1 MIQQEWKITPQLV
14 YDATNGGLDIIHE
27 YYPQSVGCEGTKK
40 YFKIRDEGSASCRL
54 SEYNGIYYVTDFGDS
69 GKSRGG
75 FLVMNALEVMMRE
88 DSRKPEFYEC
98 LNILAEKHGLSQEST
113 KQKAEYKYEKLPP
126 VDGAPVGNIAFETKE
141 WDMAE
146 LQTVFAR
153 RVWERLQGMNLRL
166 EKDKREAKGDD
177 VAYRNA
183 VDLCKEYGLLSLKHY
198 DLTARDSKSGNLVT
212 HRFGSTGSFPILMW
226 EAGTWQKI
234 YKPNAR
240 DKKFRFVIRGEKNHI
255 MFGYAMAKKKFEE
268 LLDES
273 DASASSGQEEDAAKK
288 PAKKL
293 NEVIICSGGSDA
305 LNVAAMGYA
314 VVWFDSE
321 MFSLT
326 SDEYTKLT
334 SIAEKVYYLP
344 DIDGT
349 GVKKAVEIGMEW
361 LNIHLIFLP
370 NDLKREYDMRGNQCK
385 DVRDFFRTH
394 GQRDFDTCL
403 KQSMPLRFWDENVKL
418 NKEGKVVKKNGR
430 AQIEYKPNNEL
441 MYNFL
446 YRNDFGL
453 YEMPSIKAGQ
463 ILVRKKGNVVQKIAF
478 RNINQY
484 IKEFLNV
491 DSVMRLV
498 GYNYVEIRNAFHRS
512 AQFSENSMDNL
523 KYLSL
528 EFKDTGK
535 HHQLMFFENETWK
548 IDRSGIKAIQHDKV
562 PAVAWEDEV
571 IPDRVK
577 VLEPLFEIFKPT
589 TPAPPSQGGE
599 NEFFDIDIKILR
611 KDCHFLNF
619 LINTSRIYWR
629 TELED
634 RLDKLTDEEQLKYKK
649 EHQFSIDGPLLT
661 PKEIHEQKLILISKL
676 QTFGYLLHRYK
687 DKAEAY
693 CVWVMDYNM
702 MTGASDENESHGGTG
717 KSISYEILSRYMR
730 TKFLNGRDKKQ
741 LENPHIMEGTTE
753 HTDYLFVDDAMKG
766 IDFDFFYGLIT
777 GFMPV
782 NPKGTSEYIIPF
794 TDSPKLTITSNF
806 APARNDKSTRRRMWF
821 SSFSD
826 YYHKNPNGE
835 YREERLPK
843 DEFGLTLFDDFDAEQ
858 WNYANNLF
866 ARCVQSWLIHGK
878 VESAEENVLK
888 NILVQRM
895 GPGMMAWADEFFHPD
910 NGRLDS
916 FVQRHVVFEDA
927 KKRISPNL
935 TPQGFMDR
943 MRAWCQ
949 YKGYVMN
956 PKNLIGKD
964 GRIMKHVAVDEYRNG
979 EIKTTELKATKECI
993 FIKAGSEPVVFSPA
1007 EAAAGQQLKIGDGAK
1022 DMPF

>member
-1 MIQQEWKITPQLV
+1 
-14 YDATNGGLDIIHE
+14 
-27 YYPQSVGCEGTKK
+27 
-40 YFKIRDEGSASCRL
+40 
-54 SEYNGIYYVTDFGDS
+54 
-69 GKSRGG
+69 
-75 FLVMNALEVMMRE
+75 
-88 DSRKPEFYEC
+88 
-98 LNILAEKHGLSQEST
+98 
-113 KQKAEYKYEKLPP
+113 
-126 VDGAPVGNIAFETKE
+126 
-141 WDMAE
+141 
-146 LQTVFAR
+146 
-153 RVWERLQGMNLRL
+153 
-166 EKDKREAKGDD
+166 
-177 VAYRNA
+177 
-183 VDLCKEYGLLSLKHY
+183 
-198 DLTARDSKSGNLVT
+198 
-212 HRFGSTGSFPILMW
+212 
-226 EAGTWQKI
+226 
-234 YKPNAR
+234 
-240 DKKFRFVIRGEKNHI
+240 
-255 MFGYAMAKKKFEE
+255 
-268 LLDES
+268 
-273 DASASSGQEEDAAKK
+273 
-288 PAKKL
+288 
-293 NEVIICSGGSDA
+293 
-305 LNVAAMGYA
+305 
-314 VVWFDSE
+314 
-321 MFSLT
+321 
-326 SDEYTKLT
+326 
-334 SIAEKVYYLP
+334 
-344 DIDGT
+344 
-349 GVKKAVEIGMEW
+349 
-361 LNIHLIFLP
+361 
-370 NDLKREYDMRGNQCK
+370 
-385 DVRDFFRTH
+385 
-394 GQRDFDTCL
+394 
-403 KQSMPLRFWDENVKL
+403 
-418 NKEGKVVKKNGR
+418 
-430 AQIEYKPNNEL
+430 
-441 MYNFL
+441 
-446 YRNDFGL
+446 
-453 YEMPSIKAGQ
+453 
-463 ILVRKKGNVVQKIAF
+463 
-478 RNINQY
+478 
-484 IKEFLNV
+484 
-491 DSVMRLV
+491 
-498 GYNYVEIRNAFHRS
+498 
-512 AQFSENSMDNL
+512 MDNL

-535 HHQLMFFENETWK
+535 NHQLMFFENETWK

-577 VLEPLFEIFKPT
+577 VLEPLFEIFKPNAT

-599 NEFFDIDIKILR
+599 NDFFDIDIKILR

-629 TELED
+629 TELEE
-634 RLDKLTDEEQLKYKK
+634 RLDKLTDEEQVKYKK

-964 GRIMKHVAVDEYRNG
+964 NRIMKHVAVDEYRNG
-979 EIKTTELKATKECI
+979 EIKTTEMKATKECI
-993 FIKAGSEPVVFSPA
+993 FIKAGTEPVAFSPA
-1007 EAAAGQQLKIGDGAK
+1007 EAATGQQLKIGDGNK
-1022 DMPF
+1022 DKMPF